1 MDNTAL
7 RLAEELVR
15 QCTEEVLMVST
26 AESCT
31 GGLIA
36 AAITSVSGSSSVF
49 GEGFVTYANEAKT
62 RALGVP
68 EDILVKHGAVSGEVA
83 ALMAEGAKARSGA
96 DLAVSVTGIAGP
108 GGGSADKPVGLVW
121 FGLAT
126 PEGVRVERRV
136 FPQGGRDFVR
146 ILTQRQALRMLLAA
160 V

>member
-1 MDNTAL
+1 MDSIAL
-7 RLAEELVR
+7 RLAESLVQR
-15 QCTEEVLMVST
+15 CTDEGLTVST

-36 AAITSVSGSSSVF
+36 AAITSVSGSSGVF

-68 EDILVKHGAVSGEVA
+68 EDVLARFGAVSGEVA

-126 PEGVRVERRV
+126 PEGVRAERRV
-136 FPQGGRDFVR
+136 FPRGGRDFVR
-146 ILTQRQALRMLLAA
+146 MLTQRQALRMLLAA